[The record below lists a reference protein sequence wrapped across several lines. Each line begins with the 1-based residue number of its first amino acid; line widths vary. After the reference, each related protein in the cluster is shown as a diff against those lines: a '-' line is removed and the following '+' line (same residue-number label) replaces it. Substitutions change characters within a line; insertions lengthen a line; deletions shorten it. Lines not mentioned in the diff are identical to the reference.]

1 MRFVTNGSRAAAPI
15 GLIVGLI
22 LTALSLAAPSYCRA
36 GEQLTFAE
44 IRGIVEKNLKANPR
58 YRDGDLIVRCD
69 VEPIFNELIGLGF
82 VPGDTEELYDAFL
95 PDMSPL
101 IQMLRTEEGRKFM
114 REIRGTEGAYDR
126 LERLSWLQGG
136 PAALGQLINAE
147 DGVDKLRIL
156 VTSAGAAAISKQFP
170 DDPRAQNFD
179 RPTGHVHTADALL
192 MRLEKAHKSRT
203 ADR

>member
-1 MRFVTNGSRAAAPI
+1 MRFVTNGSRAAARI
-15 GLIVGLI
+15 GLTVGMI
-22 LTALSLAAPSYCRA
+22 LTALSLAAPACCRA

-44 IRGIVEKNLKANPR
+44 IRGIVDKNLKANPR

-82 VPGDTEELYDAFL
+82 LPADTEELYDAFL

-101 IQMLRTEEGRKFM
+101 IQMLRTDEGRKFM
-114 REIRGTEGAYDR
+114 REIRGIDGAYDR
-126 LERLSWLQGG
+126 LERLSWMQGG

-156 VTSAGAAAISKQFP
+156 VTSAGAAAVRNQFP
-170 DDPRAQNFD
+170 EDPRAQNFD
-179 RPTGHVHTADALL
+179 RPTGHVHTADTLL
-192 MRLEKAHKSRT
+192 KHLEKAHKKRSAAR
-203 ADR
+203 